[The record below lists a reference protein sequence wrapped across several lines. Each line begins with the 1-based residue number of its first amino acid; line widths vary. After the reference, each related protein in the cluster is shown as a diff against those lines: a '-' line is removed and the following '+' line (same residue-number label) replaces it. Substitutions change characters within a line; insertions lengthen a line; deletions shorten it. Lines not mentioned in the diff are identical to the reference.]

1 MICPSCHLGTA
12 QIDKRLGVLPCRLC
26 IKRHRNLRRSSL
38 PPEFTSDSIKQQRKM
53 YRKDILP
60 IHNRGQLDKGWL
72 DRYGAKKAKQRGFT
86 DEEIKNARYV
96 WDGVD
101 EYYPSHV

>member
-1 MICPSCHLGTA
+1 
-12 QIDKRLGVLPCRLC
+12 
-26 IKRHRNLRRSSL
+26 
-38 PPEFTSDSIKQQRKM
+38 M